1 MKNIMFQ
8 FILVL
13 FLLNFYSKTINR
25 KIAAMIIL
33 VILVTPITAKIL
45 VIYFILKMFLLQNYT
60 KSYYILLKIYYILM
74 LMILKVM

>member
-1 MKNIMFQ
+1 MFQ